1 MKDKK
6 APKKDYTEFIIDH
19 TPYRTTLNKTFTERE
34 KWEKDNPKKIHSFIP
49 GTIREIMVKP
59 GDKVKE
65 NETLLILEAMKM
77 RNRLVAPTDGK
88 IKEIFVKSDETVPG
102 KYLLVEL
109 E

>member
-6 APKKDYTEFIIDH
+6 AQKKEFTEFILDH
-19 TPYRTTLNKTFTERE
+19 TPYRTRLNKTFTERE
-34 KWEKDNPKKIHSFIP
+34 KWKKDDPRKIRAFIP
-49 GTIREIMVKP
+49 GTIREILVKP

-65 NETLLILEAMKM
+65 NQTLLILEAMKM
-77 RNRLVAPTDGK
+77 RNRLVAPIDGK
-88 IKEIFVKSDETVPG
+88 VKEIFVKSDETVPG